1 MRLPAD
7 HSNPGGLPP
16 PRPSTGFDGTPL
28 DKSSALGLNSFVSSR
43 GEGRI
48 AIVTV
53 RGAGC
58 GGRDRC
64 SIADARGRPP
74 ACRRRKRAEAVT
86 TTSTRTAQVAVSRR
100 IALRHGAA
108 PRFAPRTEGG
118 PRRGSPLERWFN
130 PRVEHRGSSRSKP
143 LKPSRAER
151 RMCPVLSWRRHSCAF
166 YFLHTGLRTHRAS
179 GVPRALSTEGGTFT
193 AHLGRGNTPRECEAM
208 SGGAMSGKRR
218 LEIPYLETCV

>member
-1 MRLPAD
+1 MQLPAD

-64 SIADARGRPP
+64 SIARGAQTASGLPETQ
-74 ACRRRKRAEAVT
+74 ACRGGDDHIDADGPSRGIPAHRLAPWGSAKVRSSYRGRAEAWKSPRAVVQPKG
-86 TTSTRTAQVAVSRR
+86 RTPGV
-100 IALRHGAA
+100 
-108 PRFAPRTEGG
+108 
-118 PRRGSPLERWFN
+118 
-130 PRVEHRGSSRSKP
+130 SRSKP
-143 LKPSRAER
+143 LTPSRAER
-151 RMCPVLSWRRHSCAF
+151 RMRPVLSWCLHSCAF
-166 YFLHTGLRTHRAS
+166 SLCA
-179 GVPRALSTEGGTFT
+179 
-193 AHLGRGNTPRECEAM
+193 
-208 SGGAMSGKRR
+208 
-218 LEIPYLETCV
+218 